1 MTRPQF
7 DALFAELY
15 DGLVHQAGRAW
26 SRDEGQDVVHQVYC
40 QVVTSE
46 AYLEKGRGLKE
57 ARQWL
62 LCRIA
67 LQVKQQKRNR
77 HGRRERP
84 YCEKEENDEAE

>member
-7 DALFAELY
+7 DAIFAELY
-15 DGLVHQAGRAW
+15 DGLVRQAGRAW

-84 YCEKEENDEAE
+84 YCEKEDNDEAE